1 VEKKLSGPL
10 HWQLIRTIGKGWT
23 VDHMKFMAE
32 VVKMNAYR
40 GNLYCNSAFFHKE
53 TFKEIDIDKLGSVS
67 FSPHDIVVTRFIV
80 LLRDQMMDRR
90 RPIWVSERWVRLIA
104 LDPLR
109 APPPLDLYPRRTCP
123 LRQQSGWRYT
133 FLLWNFRLMIALILA
148 SRMCIKYVSS

>member
-1 VEKKLSGPL
+1 
-10 HWQLIRTIGKGWT
+10 
-23 VDHMKFMAE
+23 MKFMAE

-90 RPIWVSERWVRLIA
+90 RPI
-104 LDPLR
+104 
-109 APPPLDLYPRRTCP
+109 
-123 LRQQSGWRYT
+123 
-133 FLLWNFRLMIALILA
+133 
-148 SRMCIKYVSS
+148 